1 MTVHAPC
8 IPVKPCLTGRMSD
21 VAGRQD
27 AFERYVLTDVEVL
40 LRVARSLAT
49 NHAEAED
56 LLQDTIVRA
65 WRGIDRF
72 DGRHPR
78 AWLFTIMRNAHASR
92 HRRRRPRLLTA
103 AEIESPNVERGPQ
116 HLEPDHSVERGLGP
130 ELDAALAAL
139 PDTFRG
145 VVVLVDIDGLS
156 YEEAAAALGVPLGT
170 VMSRLHRARRRM
182 RHQLGSTL
190 EGRS

>member
-1 MTVHAPC
+1 
-8 IPVKPCLTGRMSD
+8 MSD
-21 VAGRQD
+21 VANRHD
-27 AFERYVLTDVEVL
+27 TFERYVLSEVEVL
-40 LRVARSLAT
+40 LRVARSLAV

-103 AEIESPNVERGPQ
+103 AEIQSPVVERGPH
-116 HLEPDHSVERGLGP
+116 HLEPDHSVEQALRP

-139 PDTFRG
+139 PGPFRA

-156 YEEAAAALGVPLGT
+156 YEEAAAVLGVPVGT

-182 RHQLGSTL
+182 RDHLGSTL
-190 EGRS
+190 EARG